1 MPIKR
6 IITGACLLGLLA
18 GWPLNAADIRF
29 DGHFWRASDF
39 QTRQFF
45 VYSFVSGIVQGQDRV
60 ARQLLTKDGGGFR
73 PECHQ
78 AVSRNIN
85 QLEAELSQLDRTRF
99 ISTLD
104 AFYAVKR
111 NRPLELKWALLV
123 VMQQLKGM
131 SPADLDRYI
140 ETLKPERPVKRQ

>member
-6 IITGACLLGLLA
+6 IITGACLLFLLA
-18 GWPLNAADIRF
+18 AWPLHGADTRF

-39 QTRQFF
+39 QTRQLF

-60 ARQLLTKDGGGFR
+60 ARQLLAKDGGGFR
-73 PECHQ
+73 PECHK

-85 QLEAELSQLDRTRF
+85 QLETELAQLERNLF

-123 VMQQLKGM
+123 VMQQLKGT

-140 ETLKPERPVKRQ
+140 ETLKQEDP